1 MQFQMPTIEQV
12 DPVISPNDD
21 MNAGDASQ
29 WYINTGKIALEHII
43 KALDNPYSL
52 EHTVNQILD
61 LPSGYGRVLR
71 WLKACFP
78 ESSIT
83 ACDTNVD
90 AVNFSSKQFGATGVI
105 SDYDI
110 TNIRFQIKSYDL
122 IFCGSL
128 LTHFDAIR
136 CNQLLNLFIENLNEK
151 GVLVFTT
158 HGRIAAHFL
167 PQQHSSLY
175 GLELDVAK
183 HIISEYE
190 SNGFGY
196 ANYDD
201 KYPVYGIS
209 ISSPA
214 WVMRQIER
222 FPNIRICYMIEGG
235 WGHQDVYGL
244 VKI

>member
-1 MQFQMPTIEQV
+1 MPTIEQV
-12 DPVISPNDD
+12 DPEISPNDD

-29 WYINTGKIALEHII
+29 WYMDTGKKALEHII
-43 KALDNPYSL
+43 KALDNPHSDG
-52 EHTVNQILD
+52 HRVNQILD

-78 ESSIT
+78 EAGIT
-83 ACDTNVD
+83 ACDTNIESVE
-90 AVNFSSKQFGATGVI
+90 FSSKQFGAAGVI

-110 TNIRFQIKSYDL
+110 TKIRFQVKGFDL

-128 LTHFDAIR
+128 FTHFDAIR
-136 CNQLLNLFIENLNEK
+136 CNQLLNLFVENLDEK

-158 HGRIAAHFL
+158 HGRIAAQFL
-167 PQQHSSLY
+167 PIQHSSLY
-175 GLELDVAK
+175 GLELDVANQ
-183 HIISEYE
+183 IISDYDA
-190 SNGFGY
+190 SGFGY

-209 ISSPA
+209 VSSPA
-214 WVMRQIER
+214 WVMRQVER
-222 FPNIRICYMIEGG
+222 FSNVRICYMFEGG